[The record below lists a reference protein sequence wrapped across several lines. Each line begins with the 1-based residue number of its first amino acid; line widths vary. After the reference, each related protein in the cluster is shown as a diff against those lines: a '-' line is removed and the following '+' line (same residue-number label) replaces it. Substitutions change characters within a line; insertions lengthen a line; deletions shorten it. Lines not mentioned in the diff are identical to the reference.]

1 MKKLF
6 SWNLS
11 LSFGLIWAL
20 AVLMIQY
27 AHQYIA
33 LHLSLSRVN
42 HIYLIILSVI
52 AFFIAGAWV
61 GKLLYKLQYMA
72 MEDYLTH
79 LWNKRYFDIKLT
91 EAINRQKRLGESFC
105 VALVDIDDF
114 KQVNDRLGH
123 PAGDLALVNIADI
136 FKRNTRNIDV
146 VTRWGGDE
154 FAIIFPDTRLDE
166 CITVSNR
173 LREAV
178 SKNNECY
185 QLTISI
191 GIEAVDGECDQE
203 RIFKEVDEMLLRA
216 KQVKNA
222 VVTSFAGAAV

>member
-1 MKKLF
+1 MKKF
-6 SWNLS
+6 FCWNIP
-11 LSFGLIWAL
+11 LSFGLIWAM
-20 AVLMIQY
+20 AVLALQY
-27 AHQYIA
+27 AHRYIA
-33 LHLSLSRVN
+33 LYLPLSRVN
-42 HIYLIILSVI
+42 HIYLIILSVL

-91 EAINRQKRLGESFC
+91 EAINRQKRLEEPFC
-105 VALVDIDDF
+105 VALIDVDDF
-114 KQVNDRLGH
+114 KRVNDKFGH
-123 PAGDLALVNIADI
+123 PAGDLVLVNIADV
-136 FKRNTRNIDV
+136 FRRNTRNIDV

-166 CITVSNR
+166 CITVSNW

-178 SKNNECY
+178 SKNSECY

-191 GIEAVDGECDQE
+191 GIEAVDGKCDHQ
-203 RIFKEVDEMLLRA
+203 RIFQEVDEMLLRA

-222 VVTSFAGAAV
+222 VVTSFSGAAV